1 MAFGGYYQ
9 KAEDEQCGPS
19 GKVEPEERKWG
30 GVGTRAGERARCLFP
45 CISSLDRC
53 LLDDGIKESFNS
65 TSVLFFL
72 LLLLDKTHR
81 ALALT
86 LGHTVHH
93 THLVK
98 RGPAPAAVFR

>member
-19 GKVEPEERKWG
+19 GKEEPEERKSEG

-53 LLDDGIKESFNS
+53 LLDDGIKESFNM
-65 TSVLFFL
+65 TSVPGFLLL
-72 LLLLDKTHR
+72 LLLLDKTHL
-81 ALALT
+81 ALALKS
-86 LGHTVHH
+86 GHTVHH

-98 RGPAPAAVFR
+98 